1 MSLFERIKNKRYDLQ
16 EIKKKG
22 GPNYTGRVNF
32 NKDNKNTDNPR
43 EKRFKQSFGTPTGAD
58 PKTGKPV
65 YNPSYTID
73 AKGKKKLGPDIEL
86 PRSRTGGVPQ
96 PDKEG
101 VSGYDR
107 ASKTLGDREAAK
119 KTYLDPKTGKASDEG
134 IKQYIKK
141 ARQMKTGS
149 NIPVDDREVDTI
161 YKSAKKEYADKIN
174 QKYGGRR
181 ATLKNTKPRKNV
193 KTFKNFVSKGLSKAK
208 KFYKKMP
215 LKGKA
220 AVIGGIAVG
229 GALIGNEI
237 RKALIPGRLT
247 RKDFSPTKAITDT
260 KGKKIRFKYDTY
272 NPATKST
279 TSAPNQAGPTI
290 TKSQLGKFER
300 GEYNVKDQSGK
311 KIDLNKRIQQSAFT
325 KQLKDASKGTGFFG
339 RQTKKDQKFLQKYK
353 KAAEYRGIKV
363 K

>member
-16 EIKKKG
+16 EKQKKMQKEVDHG
-22 GPNYTGRVNF
+22 F
-32 NKDNKNTDNPR
+32 NDNKKTKAD
-43 EKRFKQSFGTPTGAD
+43 RFKQSFGTPTGAD

-73 AKGKKKLGPDIEL
+73 AKGKKKLGPDIDV
-86 PRSRTGGVPQ
+86 PKNRGGVPT
-96 PDKEG
+96 DDTYEKI
-101 VSGYDR
+101 
-107 ASKTLGDREAAK
+107 SKKLGDREAAK
-119 KTYLDPKTGKASDEG
+119 KIYLDPKTGKASDEG
-134 IKQYIKK
+134 IKKYIKK

-181 ATLKNTKPRKNV
+181 TTLKGTKPRKNV
-193 KTFKNFVSKGLSKAK
+193 KTFKNFVSKGLSKAS

-290 TKSQLGKFER
+290 TKKQLGKFER

-325 KQLKDASKGTGFFG
+325 KQLKDASKGTGFLG
-339 RQTKKDQKFLQKYK
+339 RQTKKDKKFLQKYK
-353 KAAEYRGIKV
+353 KAAEYRNIKL

>member
-16 EIKKKG
+16 EASSGGKSKGSGSRYIK
-22 GPNYTGRVNF
+22 F
-32 NKDNKNTDNPR
+32 DKNTDNPR

-86 PRSRTGGVPQ
+86 PKNYGKVPTN
-96 PDKEG
+96 KA
-101 VSGYDR
+101 YDTT
-107 ASKTLGDREAAK
+107 SKTLGDREAAK

-193 KTFKNFVSKGLSKAK
+193 KTFNNFVSKGLSKAK

-215 LKGKA
+215 VKGKA

-300 GEYNVKDQSGK
+300 GEYNVKDQFGK